1 MIFLSDAVASHVG
14 CGFPVEKPF
23 PRTER
28 LDTLATVKRIAPPM
42 AKLSPGSVL
51 AMTFAAGLLATILGT
66 AKVPAETL
74 DLHRLF
80 EQRCGRCHGH
90 AGDFARE
97 KLSIVDGVLRGR
109 RPDLMLFLQRHHGP
123 QSAAEAEGLYRLFFR
138 QVEAG
143 GEFKLRCRICH
154 DSASEL
160 VRDRLVVVDGA
171 LRGRYTGNDIRAF
184 LVGHGRLNAE
194 GAAFFDDA
202 LLQIALG
209 RR

>member
-1 MIFLSDAVASHVG
+1 
-14 CGFPVEKPF
+14 
-23 PRTER
+23 
-28 LDTLATVKRIAPPM
+28 M

-51 AMTFAAGLLATILGT
+51 AIAFAAGLLATILGT
-66 AKVPAETL
+66 AKAPAETP

-80 EQRCGRCHGH
+80 EQRCQRCHGH

-109 RPDLMLFLQRHHGP
+109 GPDLKGFLQRHHGP
-123 QSAAEAEGLYRLFFR
+123 QTAAEAEGLYRLFFR

-143 GEFKLRCRICH
+143 GEFKQRCKICH
-154 DSASEL
+154 GSASDL
-160 VRDRLVVVDGA
+160 VRDRLIVVGGT

-184 LVGHGRLNAE
+184 LVGHGRLDAE

>member
-1 MIFLSDAVASHVG
+1 MA
-14 CGFPVEKPF
+14 GFS
-23 PRTER
+23 
-28 LDTLATVKRIAPPM
+28 L
-42 AKLSPGSVL
+42 GSVP
-51 AMTFAAGLLATILGT
+51 AIAFAAGLLATLLSTVT
-66 AKVPAETL
+66 APAETS

-109 RPDLMLFLQRHHGP
+109 RPDLKGFLELHHGP
-123 QSAAEAEGLYRLFFR
+123 RTAAEAEDLYRMFFR

-143 GEFKLRCRICH
+143 GEFSQRCRMCH
-154 DSASEL
+154 DSASDL
-160 VRDRLVVVDGA
+160 VRDRLIVVDGA

-184 LVGHGRLNAE
+184 LVGHGRLDAE

>member
-1 MIFLSDAVASHVG
+1 
-14 CGFPVEKPF
+14 
-23 PRTER
+23 
-28 LDTLATVKRIAPPM
+28 M
-42 AKLSPGSVL
+42 AKHLPGSVL
-51 AMTFAAGLLATILGT
+51 AIAFAAGLLATILGT
-66 AKVPAETL
+66 AKAPAEAV
-74 DLHRLF
+74 DFHRLF

-97 KLSIVDGVLRGR
+97 KLTIVDGVLRGR
-109 RPDLMLFLQRHHGP
+109 RPDLMLFLQSHHGP
-123 QSAAEAEGLYRLFFR
+123 RTTAEAEGFYQLFFR

-143 GEFKLRCRICH
+143 GEFKQRCRICH
-154 DSASEL
+154 DSASDL
-160 VRDRLVVVDGA
+160 VRDRLIVVDGT

-184 LVGHGRLNAE
+184 LVGHGRLDAE